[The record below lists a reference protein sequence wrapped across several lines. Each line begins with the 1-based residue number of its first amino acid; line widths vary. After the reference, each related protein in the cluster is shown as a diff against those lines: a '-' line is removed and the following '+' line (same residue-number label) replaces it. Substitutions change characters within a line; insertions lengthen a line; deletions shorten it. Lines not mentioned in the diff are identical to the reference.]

1 MSVVSGILSGLEYI
15 RRMSWKIPSNQSGL
29 THLSWRVPSVGLS
42 DRHECFSP
50 SFGNEFNREE
60 LARRA
65 INESLARMPVA
76 R

>member
-15 RRMSWKIPSNQSGL
+15 KRMSWKVPSIEWRL
-29 THLSWRVPSVGLS
+29 APVWRRVPFVGLGG
-42 DRHECFSP
+42 RHECFCP
-50 SFGNEFNREE
+50 SLGNEFNRVE

>member
-15 RRMSWKIPSNQSGL
+15 RRMD
-29 THLSWRVPSVGLS
+29 WRVPSIESGLAPLS
-42 DRHECFSP
+42 RRVAALGLGGRHESFSP

-60 LARRA
+60 LARRT